1 MVFAGCAKSQ
11 PGEAQAGGSGS
22 KAVDA
27 KTAGGSE
34 SKGSDM
40 KEMKCT
46 VTGKVEV
53 KIEKVDGKDAK
64 VSYVKV
70 AVAKDDAGKTMAN
83 MKGMDLKVVGPKAVD
98 AEKLAGK
105 EVEVKGVVK
114 GGKEIVADSVAEKVA
129 PKAAPQKKEYGGSSS
144 K

>member
-1 MVFAGCAKSQ
+1 MKKNLVGMLGLAMLALFVGYVVAAPGACA
-11 PGEAQAGGSGS
+11 A
-22 KAVDA
+22 
-27 KTAGGSE
+27 GSE

-40 KEMKCT
+40 KDMKCT

-53 KIEKVDGKDAK
+53 KTEKVDGKDVK
-64 VSYVKV
+64 VPYVKV
-70 AVAKDDAGKTMAN
+70 AEVKGEDGKAMEN

-114 GGKEIVADSVAEKVA
+114 GGKEIAADSVAEKAA
-129 PKAAPQKKEYGGSSS
+129 PKGSASKGSSS

>member
-1 MVFAGCAKSQ
+1 M
-11 PGEAQAGGSGS
+11 
-22 KAVDA
+22 
-27 KTAGGSE
+27 
-34 SKGSDM
+34 
-40 KEMKCT
+40 
-46 VTGKVEV
+46 
-53 KIEKVDGKDAK
+53 
-64 VSYVKV
+64 SYVKV